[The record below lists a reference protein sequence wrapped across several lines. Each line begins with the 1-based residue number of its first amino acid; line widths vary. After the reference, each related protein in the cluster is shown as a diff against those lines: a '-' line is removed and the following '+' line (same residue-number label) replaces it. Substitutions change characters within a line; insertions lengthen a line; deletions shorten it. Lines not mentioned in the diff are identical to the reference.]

1 MEMGNE
7 SQNKLARAVP
17 VGSEVSLV
25 TEVMDQRNS
34 RIFYLSFLLIFFAA
48 PAVYVGVVQAALC
61 DKLGAS
67 ATVANLPAAA
77 FLFGSAAPFF
87 LTWLIPLRLERS
99 VVVYANA
106 ITATLLA
113 MVCAT
118 LILPFGNSVRIAVLI
133 GQGLI
138 QGCTGSSSLVYQ
150 FQCLGRGTT
159 SKGRARALK
168 FAYTLGPISAVVGSL
183 AAQYILNRGV
193 SFLNYPYDFAFL
205 YFVGI
210 PCMAGVAL
218 LSRGYELIPAIEE
231 PRQRLGR
238 YLIDSVRTFSQ
249 ERTMVLLWVAY
260 LLWYVSLDS
269 VSNLSLYTKEA
280 VGRDPKELSGFI
292 MALRFGFKSMAGFAL
307 ALISVRYGVRAP
319 LVAAIA
325 LLAAAALW
333 SSAAP
338 GYLYL
343 FAFGLMGAGELG
355 GGYFPNYMVA
365 ISSAAQGARNLALLN
380 LATPVASVSPVL
392 YGALTDAFGFS
403 ASFALAGAAAVA
415 SLWCVLKLPG
425 GRSGQTL

>member
-113 MVCAT
+113 MVCAA
-118 LILPFGNSVRIAVLI
+118 LIFPFGNSVRIAVLI

>member
-1 MEMGNE
+1 METGNE
-7 SQNKLARAVP
+7 SQNELARTVP

-67 ATVANLPAAA
+67 ATVANLPASA

-113 MVCAT
+113 MVCAA
-118 LILPFGNSVRIAVLI
+118 LIFPFGNSVRIAVLI

-138 QGCTGSSSLVYQ
+138 QGCTGSISLVYQ

-168 FAYTLGPISAVVGSL
+168 FAYTFGPISAVVGSL

-193 SFLNYPYDFAFL
+193 LFLNYPYDFAFL

-231 PRQRLGR
+231 PRQPLGR

-307 ALISVRYGVRAP
+307 ALISVKYGVRAP

>member
-1 MEMGNE
+1 MDTRNE
-7 SQNKLARAVP
+7 SQKELARTVP
-17 VGSEVSLV
+17 VVSEVRLV

-34 RIFYLSFLLIFFAA
+34 RIFYLSYLLLFFAA

-67 ATVANLPAAA
+67 ATVANLPASA

-113 MVCAT
+113 MVCAA
-118 LILPFGNSVRIAVLI
+118 LIFPFGNSVRIAVLI

-138 QGCTGSSSLVYQ
+138 QGCTGSISLVYQ

-168 FAYTLGPISAVVGSL
+168 FAYTFGPMSAVVGSL
-183 AAQYILNRGV
+183 VAQFILNRGV
-193 SFLNYPYDFAFL
+193 LFLSYPYDFAFL
-205 YFVGI
+205 YFVGV
-210 PCMAGVAL
+210 PCMGGVAL
-218 LSRGYELIPAIEE
+218 LSSRYELIPANEDAQQ
-231 PRQRLGR
+231 PFGR
-238 YLIDSVRTFSQ
+238 YLIDSVRSFSQ
-249 ERTMVLLWVAY
+249 ARTMVLLWVAY

-269 VSNLSLYTKEA
+269 VSNLSLYTREA
-280 VGRDPKELSGFI
+280 VGRDPKELSGLI

-307 ALISVRYGVRAP
+307 GVISVQFGIRAP
-319 LVAAIA
+319 LVATIA

-333 SSAAP
+333 SWAAP
-338 GYLYL
+338 GYFYL

-365 ISSAAQGARNLALLN
+365 VSSAAQGARNLALLN
-380 LATPVASVSPVL
+380 LATPVASLSPVL
-392 YGALTDAFGFS
+392 YGAVTDAFGFS
-403 ASFALAGAAAVA
+403 ASFGLAGVTALAA
-415 SLWCVLKLPG
+415 LWFVLKLPG

>member
-1 MEMGNE
+1 METGNE
-7 SQNKLARAVP
+7 SQNELARTVP

-67 ATVANLPAAA
+67 ATVANLPASA

-118 LILPFGNSVRIAVLI
+118 LIFPFGNSVRIAVLI

-168 FAYTLGPISAVVGSL
+168 FAYTFGPISAVVGSL

-231 PRQRLGR
+231 PRQHLGR